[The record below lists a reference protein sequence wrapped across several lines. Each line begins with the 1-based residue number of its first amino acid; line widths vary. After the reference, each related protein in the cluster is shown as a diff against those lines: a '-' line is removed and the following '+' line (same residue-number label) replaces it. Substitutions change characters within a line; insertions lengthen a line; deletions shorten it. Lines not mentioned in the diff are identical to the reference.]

1 MTGPAGPGGLDLGQ
15 CFEVFKTSAFG
26 LETLGTYAV
35 PAEEERLK
43 AFRRGLPL
51 PGRSARTDPWLRR
64 VADSTAA
71 GKSWCRVRV
80 LDRPLSEQDCYRLLG
95 YQESAAAGEVIRI
108 ADRSACPGLATL
120 ARDFWLF
127 DAATAAP
134 FAALINHDRAGG
146 YLGAAVTT
154 EPAVIMACVTARN
167 LAQQYSVPL
176 GVYLARLK
184 AETG

>member
-1 MTGPAGPGGLDLGQ
+1 MTGPAGPGGLVLGQ
-15 CFEVFKTSAFG
+15 CFEAFAVSAFR

-35 PAEEERLK
+35 PAEEERLE
-43 AFRRGLPL
+43 AFRLGLPL

-71 GKSWCRVRV
+71 GKSWRRVRV
-80 LDRPLSEQDCYRLLG
+80 LDRPLLEQDCYQLLC
-95 YQESAAAGEVIRI
+95 YRESAAVGEVIRI

-127 DAATAAP
+127 DAGTARP
-134 FAALINHDRAGG
+134 FAALLDYDHAGE
-146 YLGAAVTT
+146 YLDAAVTT

-167 LAQQYSVPL
+167 LAQQHSVPL

-184 AETG
+184 ADAG